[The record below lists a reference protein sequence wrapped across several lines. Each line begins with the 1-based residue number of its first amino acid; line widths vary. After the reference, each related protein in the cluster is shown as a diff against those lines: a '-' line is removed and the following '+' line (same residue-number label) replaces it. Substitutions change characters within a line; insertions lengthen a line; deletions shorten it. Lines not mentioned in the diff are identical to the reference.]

1 MNKKHAVAGCR
12 PAKGVDVAGAIMM
25 LAAGA
30 VSVGTAAAQGENSAN
45 TVAVGLEEVI
55 VTAQRRAESLQDT
68 AMSITALGDKVL
80 NELGANSF
88 RDFAGFVP
96 GLQLLDA
103 GPDATQIAMRGV
115 TTGLVRNDQP
125 ELKETVGLYIDDT
138 PVSVQRFNPNFALY
152 DLERVEVLRGPQGTL
167 YGAGTMAGAIRL
179 ITKKPDLTEL
189 DGSAQLTVSETEG
202 GGLNQQYDGMVNV
215 PLIGRTLA
223 MRAVGYFSDE
233 GGFIDNTNLGI
244 DDVNDVR
251 NLGGRVQIGFERDKL
266 SANLSMIYQ
275 EQEFGSR
282 SVLIAEAGPL
292 ATNVDRRETVD
303 DEVFIASLSLD
314 YDLDVGVL
322 TSVSSYFDKK
332 QSLIL
337 DAGGLT
343 DFLTGGDDIPG
354 PLFQDATQEEFT
366 QEIRFTT
373 SAWETLNVTA
383 GLFYQHREHFFKQ
396 DSRAPGIDEATGT
409 SGSDFGAEP
418 DQLYDFIVMPQS
430 DQYAAFAELT
440 YNASDRLEFTAGARY
455 ARFEEETVYDWTGIF
470 LFPQIGVFEN
480 ETKEDAFNPKLGL
493 SYTLSEDA
501 LVFFQAAKGFRLGG
515 ASQPLPEVAC
525 SEDLA
530 SVGLTQAPTSFE
542 SDSLWNYE
550 VGAKTA
556 WADNRLQ
563 LNASAYFTDWEDPQ
577 LQSDFACGF
586 NTYFNGGALEIHG
599 VELEVTAAP
608 LEGLYLRL
616 STAYTDSELVGD
628 SDFLKAKDGDAAP
641 FTPEFTVSAMAEYA
655 GSIGRGLEGFF
666 NVSFQH
672 VGERF
677 QAFNRDDPTN
687 LNFPAYEVFGARVGV
702 RTDGWAVDLFAEN
715 LFDERAILSRDFYLF
730 SETAGTRTYII
741 RPRTVGIRLSM
752 SLE

>member
-1 MNKKHAVAGCR
+1 MNKKLQLLGNRRKVRVNVAGT
-12 PAKGVDVAGAIMM
+12 VVM

-30 VSVGTAAAQGENSAN
+30 VSVGPVAAQGKGSTG
-45 TVAVGLEEVI
+45 TVAVKLEEII

-68 AMSITALGDKVL
+68 AMSITALGDKAL
-80 NELGANSF
+80 RDLGADSF

-167 YGAGTMAGAIRL
+167 YGAGAMAGAIRL
-179 ITKKPDLTEL
+179 ITKEPDLTEL
-189 DGSAQLTVSETEG
+189 DGSGQLTVSETEG

-215 PLIGRTLA
+215 PLIGQALA
-223 MRAVGYFSDE
+223 MRAVGYFRDE
-233 GGFIDNTNLGI
+233 DGFIDNTNIGI
-244 DDVNDVR
+244 DDVNDVK
-251 NLGGRVQIGFERDKL
+251 NLGGRVQIGFEREKL
-266 SANLSMIYQ
+266 SANLSTIYQ
-275 EQEFGSR
+275 QQEFGSR
-282 SVLIAEAGPL
+282 SVVIAEAGPL

-303 DEVFIASLSLD
+303 DEVMIVSLSVD

-373 SAWETLNVTA
+373 SAWETLNFTA

-409 SGSDFGAEP
+409 NGADFGAEP
-418 DQLYDFIVMPQS
+418 DQLYDFIVIPES
-430 DQYAAFAELT
+430 DQYAVFAEAT
-440 YNASDRLEFTAGARY
+440 YNVSDRLEFTAGARY

-480 ETKEDAFNPKLGL
+480 ETNEDAFNPKVGL
-493 SYTLSEDA
+493 SYAPSEDA

-525 SEDLA
+525 GDDLA
-530 SVGLTQAPTSFE
+530 SVGLNEAPTSFE

-550 VGAKTA
+550 VGTKTA

-563 LNASAYFTDWEDPQ
+563 VNASAYYTDWEDPQ

-586 NTYFNGGALEIHG
+586 NTYFNGGALEVYG
-599 VELEVTAAP
+599 AELEVSAAP
-608 LEGLYLRL
+608 LEGLFLRF
-616 STAYTDSELVGD
+616 STAYTDSKLVGD
-628 SDFLKAKDGDAAP
+628 SDFLKATDGDKAP

-655 GSIGRGLEGFF
+655 GSISRGLEGFL
-666 NVSFQH
+666 NLNFQH

-677 QAFNRDDPTN
+677 QAFDRDDPTN
-687 LNFPAYEVFGARVGV
+687 LNFPAYEVFGARVGL
-702 RTDGWAVDLFAEN
+702 RTDGWEVDLFAEN
-715 LFDERAILSRDFYLF
+715 LFDERAILSRDFYPF
-730 SETAGTRTYII
+730 SETAGTRTYIV